1 MSIAIVN
8 VSVPPDQLTFNRI
21 ELHVNN
27 ISKVYDMCEDNLDHT
42 FSEMDNSEFEN
53 FLVISPATFNSNSYG
68 NGDHAKFGF
77 VFKNVSTAQ
86 GDVIVAKAFD
96 VFGNVVMTSQVI
108 SASAIIANS
117 DSEVIANCTSEV
129 CIANSDSEVIANCT
143 SEVCIANSDS
153 EVIANCTSEV
163 CIANSD
169 SEVIANCNS
178 EVCIANSDQN
188 PEINYISQ
196 FVALTAGV
204 TFMNFI

>member
-53 FLVISPATFNSNSYG
+53 FLVISPATFNSHSYG

-96 VFGNVVMTSQVI
+96 VFGSVVMTSQVI
-108 SASAIIANS
+108 THSSASAIIANS
-117 DSEVIANCTSEV
+117 DSEVIANY
-129 CIANSDSEVIANCT
+129 
-143 SEVCIANSDS
+143 
-153 EVIANCTSEV
+153 
-163 CIANSD
+163 
-169 SEVIANCNS
+169 NS
-178 EVCIANSDQN
+178 EVGIANSDQN